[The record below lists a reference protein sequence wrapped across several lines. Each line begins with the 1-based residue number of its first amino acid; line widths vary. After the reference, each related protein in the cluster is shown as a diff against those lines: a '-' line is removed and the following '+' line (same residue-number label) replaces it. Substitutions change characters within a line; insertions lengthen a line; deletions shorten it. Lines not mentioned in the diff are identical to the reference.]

1 MIIKDLQPKNKAKE
15 AKHKIYNFLQQVTTV
30 FITDRVSMRKIL
42 LLYGLVMLPFVSI
55 LFKYED
61 PFPSAI
67 SKGTS
72 RPTQSSECS
81 SSPP

>member
-1 MIIKDLQPKNKAKE
+1 MIIKDLQPVDKAKDL
-15 AKHKIYNFLQQVTTV
+15 KYKIYNFLQQVTTV

-42 LLYGLVMLPFVSI
+42 LLYGVVVLPFISI

-61 PFPSAI
+61 HFPSAI

-72 RPTQSSECS
+72 RPTQFFECS
-81 SSPP
+81 SSPL